1 MRYKLFLT
9 LGIISTLLAACGG
22 GASAPASIEVRPA
35 PDFTLPNALGGE
47 VSLNDYEGEPVFL
60 FFHMAVG

>member
-1 MRYKLFLT
+1 MKLKFFLA
-9 LGIISTLLAACGG
+9 LGLISILLAACGV
-22 GASAPASIEVRPA
+22 ASTTPTSDEAYPA

-47 VSLNDYEGEPVFL
+47 VSLSDYAGEPVFL

>member
-1 MRYKLFLT
+1 MKVKL
-9 LGIISTLLAACGG
+9 LLALGFISVLLTACGG
-22 GASAPASIEVRPA
+22 GTSAPAINEIHPA

-47 VSLNDYEGEPVFL
+47 VSLSDYVGKPVFL

>member
-1 MRYKLFLT
+1 MLVL
-9 LGIISTLLAACGG
+9 ILAACGG
-22 GASAPASIEVRPA
+22 TSSITQSSDFSVA

-47 VSLNDYEGEPVFL
+47 VTMSDYAGEPVFL

>member
-1 MRYKLFLT
+1 MKFKLLLA
-9 LGIISTLLAACGG
+9 LGLISVLLAACGG
-22 GASAPASIEVRPA
+22 GASAPVSDEVLPA

-47 VSLNDYEGEPVFL
+47 ISLSDYEGEPVFL

>member
-1 MRYKLFLT
+1 MKYKLFLA
-9 LGIISTLLAACGG
+9 LGLISAMLTACGG

-47 VSLNDYEGEPVFL
+47 VSLSDYAGEPVFL

>member
-1 MRYKLFLT
+1 MKFKLFLT
-9 LGIISTLLAACGG
+9 LGLISVLLTACGG
-22 GASAPASIEVRPA
+22 GASAPSSTEVRPA

-47 VSLNDYEGEPVFL
+47 VSLSDYEGKPVFL

>member
-1 MRYKLFLT
+1 MKLKNFLT
-9 LGIISTLLAACGG
+9 LGLVSILLAACGG
-22 GASAPASIEVRPA
+22 ASSAPVSEEISPA

-47 VSLNDYEGEPVFL
+47 IALSDYTGEPVFL